1 MPISLAT
8 SAQCQHE
15 VIGPPVVHVP
25 FAADAYRCKSKQAWH
40 AKRAVQC
47 ALQCTCRLRCN
58 KTISA
63 TCSLLVMP
71 CTSMYRSKDISAEMW
86 LEELNDAI
94 TRATGLDQL
103 GLPQAPL
110 DEEDLT
116 EAELLEQQ
124 RVLAEDSAAAAPQLA

>member
-1 MPISLAT
+1 
-8 SAQCQHE
+8 
-15 VIGPPVVHVP
+15 
-25 FAADAYRCKSKQAWH
+25 
-40 AKRAVQC
+40 
-47 ALQCTCRLRCN
+47 
-58 KTISA
+58 
-63 TCSLLVMP
+63 
-71 CTSMYRSKDISAEMW
+71 MW

-124 RVLAEDSAAAAPQLA
+124 RVLAEDSATAAPQLA

>member
-1 MPISLAT
+1 MQLNA
-8 SAQCQHE
+8 
-15 VIGPPVVHVP
+15 
-25 FAADAYRCKSKQAWH
+25 
-40 AKRAVQC
+40 RA
-47 ALQCTCRLRCN
+47 CTFCLRCIE
-58 KTISA
+58 TTYA
-63 TCSLLVMP
+63 ACFLLLPETC
-71 CTSMYRSKDISAEMW
+71 TAKHRSKDISAEMW

-124 RVLAEDSAAAAPQLA
+124 RVLAEDSAAAAPQPA

>member
-1 MPISLAT
+1 MKLYVAS
-8 SAQCQHE
+8 S
-15 VIGPPVVHVP
+15 
-25 FAADAYRCKSKQAWH
+25 F
-40 AKRAVQC
+40 
-47 ALQCTCRLRCN
+47 
-58 KTISA
+58 
-63 TCSLLVMP
+63 
-71 CTSMYRSKDISAEMW
+71 RSKDISAEMW

-124 RVLAEDSAAAAPQLA
+124 RVLDSTEPLPA

>member
-1 MPISLAT
+1 M
-8 SAQCQHE
+8 
-15 VIGPPVVHVP
+15 
-25 FAADAYRCKSKQAWH
+25 
-40 AKRAVQC
+40 
-47 ALQCTCRLRCN
+47 
-58 KTISA
+58 KTIYA
-63 TCSLLVMP
+63 ACFLLLLEAY
-71 CTSMYRSKDISAEMW
+71 TSTHRSKDISAEMW

-124 RVLAEDSAAAAPQLA
+124 RVLAEDSATAAPQPA

>member
-1 MPISLAT
+1 MRCMKT
-8 SAQCQHE
+8 
-15 VIGPPVVHVP
+15 VH
-25 FAADAYRCKSKQAWH
+25 AACF
-40 AKRAVQC
+40 
-47 ALQCTCRLRCN
+47 
-58 KTISA
+58 
-63 TCSLLVMP
+63 LLLLEA
-71 CTSMYRSKDISAEMW
+71 CTSTHRSKDISAEMW

-124 RVLAEDSAAAAPQLA
+124 RVLAEDSATAAPQLA